1 MNITKSDAIISLVG
15 GEITFRADGIISY
28 HNGQTPPS
36 ESEIQVELSRLLA
49 EYPLQELREKRNA
62 LLAETD
68 WTGLSDVDMTNEK
81 LAEWKLYRQKLRDFP
96 DGLTT
101 PAKVKAA
108 TWPTKP

>member
-68 WTGLSDVDMTNEK
+68 WMANKDVT
-81 LAEWKLYRQKLRDFP
+81 LPAAWKTYRQKLRDFP
-96 DGLTT
+96 SGLDTE
-101 PAKVKAA
+101 AKVNDAV
-108 TWPTKP
+108 WPTKP